1 MTDADKDM
9 GKDAGGDA
17 DLQDRLIEAALT
29 HIPFDGWSQ
38 SALRAGA
45 RDLGVPEDVARDIF
59 PGGTRDMIRH
69 FSRWA
74 DRCMI
79 AGLDAADLD
88 ERRIHERVTIA
99 VELRLE
105 ALEAHKEAVR
115 RGLSWLAMPQN
126 AILGA
131 RLLYRTVND
140 IWYAV
145 GDRSADFSFYTKR
158 GLLAG
163 VVGSTTLFWLDDNSE
178 GGVETS
184 AFLDRRIA
192 DVMRIHSARRRTEA
206 VKMKAPNP
214 LRILRDVARK
224 RYGAK
229 PYGPGRTMGDSRLT

>member
-1 MTDADKDM
+1 MTDADKD
-9 GKDAGGDA
+9 AG
-17 DLQDRLIEAALT
+17 LRDRLIVATLAHT
-29 HIPFDGWSQ
+29 PFDGWSPA
-38 SALRAGA
+38 ALRAGA
-45 RDLGVPEDVARDIF
+45 RDIDVAEEVAENMF

-74 DRCMI
+74 DRCMV

-88 ERRIHERVTIA
+88 EMRIHERVTIA

-105 ALEAHKEAVR
+105 ALEPHKEAVR

-126 AILGA
+126 AVLGA
-131 RLLYRTVND
+131 RLLYRTVDD

-192 DVMRIHSARRRTEA
+192 DVMRIHSARRRTEDI
-206 VKMKAPNP
+206 KMKVPNP

-224 RYGAK
+224 RYGGQALRG
-229 PYGPGRTMGDSRLT
+229 GPHPG